1 MRLPR
6 VDSSYEARVE
16 FGAYVG
22 ARLEAA
28 GLAELSTTVVEAT
41 KNVKSLGRA
50 LDDLEEPLQRA
61 IALRDAC
68 DDLLDETAQTLR
80 KKLAASS
87 LDAEKKLPYTGIFP
101 NGIGHYIA
109 APLDKQV
116 ARFQEL
122 QQRIGE
128 HLDAAD
134 GIGKEA
140 LSIIVP
146 RLQEWQGHETKV
158 AEQRTAVA
166 IARTRLEVAE
176 EDWARIVNR
185 VYGTLF
191 ADLGKKRAEQF
202 FPRATRQRRGEA
214 AGDDGVT
221 TAEQ

>member
-6 VDSSYEARVE
+6 VDSAYETRVE

-28 GLAELSTTVVEAT
+28 GFAELASTVAEST

-50 LDDLEEPLQRA
+50 LDDLEEPLQRV

-68 DDLLDETAQTLR
+68 DDFLDEAAQTLR

-101 NGIGHYIA
+101 SGVGHYIA
-109 APLDKQV
+109 APLDKQMP
-116 ARFQEL
+116 RYQEL
-122 QQRIGE
+122 LQRIGE
-128 HLDAAD
+128 HLASDA
-134 GIGKEA
+134 IGEEA
-140 LSIIVP
+140 VAVIKP
-146 RLQEWQGHETKV
+146 RLEEWQGHEARV
-158 AEQRTAVA
+158 GEQRNAVA
-166 IARTRLEVAE
+166 IARTRLEAGE
-176 EDWARIVNR
+176 EDWARIVSR

-202 FPRATRQRRGEA
+202 FPRATRRRRGDPV
-214 AGDDGVT
+214 GDDVT
-221 TAEQ
+221 PAEQ